1 MALKTKEIYIM
12 TKALLSTGLMVC
24 AASAAFG
31 QDAASAPEFEAASVK
46 PAEPLDTGAMMAG
59 GRISIRFGCSSADPG
74 RLTCSGM
81 PLRALLVRAFGI
93 KNYQFS
99 GPGWMDSERFDIV
112 AKVPAGATPEQV
124 NLMLQKLLVD
134 RFQMTVHR
142 ETKELPIYALVVG
155 KNGHKLKEPAPGGKE
170 SPIDAA
176 LAGRGAPPPPP
187 PAGGGGELGMIM
199 MRSGGPNTKSGLM
212 TMMRNGLIEI
222 VGTKATVSILAG
234 ALSSQVNRP
243 VVDETGLQGEY
254 DFTLDF
260 APDET
265 VRPGGASGA
274 FVMTVPGPA
283 PGPGGTGAAPAAPG
297 SETRD
302 PASAASLFTAI
313 QSQLGLKLE
322 PKKGPVEM
330 VVVDKAE
337 KAPGAN

>member
-1 MALKTKEIYIM
+1 MEIHIM

-24 AASAAFG
+24 AALAAFG
-31 QDAASAPEFEAASVK
+31 QGAATAPEFEAASVK

-59 GRISIRFGCSSADPG
+59 GRVQIRMGCSFPNPG
-74 RLTCSGM
+74 RFTCSGM
-81 PLRALLVRAFGI
+81 PLRALLVRAYGV
-93 KNYQFS
+93 KMYQIS

-142 ETKELPIYALVVG
+142 ETKELPVYALVVG
-155 KNGHKLKEPAPGGKE
+155 RNGHKLKESADGGKQ

-176 LAGRGAPPPPP
+176 LAGRGVPPP
-187 PAGGGGELGMIM
+187 PAGGNGQRSMTVM
-199 MRSGGPNTKSGLM
+199 SSGGSDAKGGVMM
-212 TMMRNGLIEI
+212 TMRDGLSEI
-222 VGTKATVSILAG
+222 VGSKAPVSSLAG
-234 ALSSQVNRP
+234 VISTQVNRP
-243 VVDETGLQGEY
+243 VLDETGLKGEY

-274 FVMTVPGPA
+274 VVVTVPGP
-283 PGPGGTGAAPAAPG
+283 GGAGAVPPAPG

-302 PASAASLFTAI
+302 PASASSIFSAI

-322 PKKGPVEM
+322 PKKSSAEM
-330 VVVDKAE
+330 IVVDNAE
-337 KAPGAN
+337 KAPSPN

>member
-142 ETKELPIYALVVG
+142 EAKELPVYALVVG

-170 SPIDAA
+170 SPIEAA

-187 PAGGGGELGMIM
+187 PGGGGELGMIM

-212 TMMRNGLIEI
+212 TMIRNGLTEI

-243 VVDETGLQGEY
+243 VVDETGLKGEY

-260 APDET
+260 ARDET
-265 VRPGGASGA
+265 VPFGGASGG
-274 FVMTVPGPA
+274 MTIAV
-283 PGPGGTGAAPAAPG
+283 PGPGGTGAAPAAPAAPG

-302 PASAASLFTAI
+302 PAPAASLFTAI

-337 KAPGAN
+337 KVPSAN

>member
-170 SPIDAA
+170 SPIEAA

-187 PAGGGGELGMIM
+187 PGGGGELGMIM

-212 TMMRNGLIEI
+212 TMIRNGLTEI

-243 VVDETGLQGEY
+243 VVDETGLKGEY

-260 APDET
+260 ARDET
-265 VRPGGASGA
+265 VPFGGASGG
-274 FVMTVPGPA
+274 MTIAV
-283 PGPGGTGAAPAAPG
+283 PGPGGTGAAPAAPAAPG

-302 PASAASLFTAI
+302 PAPAASLFTAI

-337 KAPGAN
+337 KVPSAN

>member
-1 MALKTKEIYIM
+1 
-12 TKALLSTGLMVC
+12 
-24 AASAAFG
+24 
-31 QDAASAPEFEAASVK
+31 
-46 PAEPLDTGAMMAG
+46 
-59 GRISIRFGCSSADPG
+59 
-74 RLTCSGM
+74 
-81 PLRALLVRAFGI
+81 
-93 KNYQFS
+93 
-99 GPGWMDSERFDIV
+99 MDSERFDIV

-142 ETKELPIYALVVG
+142 EAKELPVYALVVG

-297 SETRD
+297 SVTRD

>member
-1 MALKTKEIYIM
+1 MAKV
-12 TKALLSTGLMVC
+12 ALAVGLLLVAAF
-24 AASAAFG
+24 AASG
-31 QDAASAPEFEAASVK
+31 QEASGLPEFEVASVK

-59 GRISIRFGCSSADPG
+59 GRISIRFGCSLADPG
-74 RLTCSGM
+74 RFTCSGM
-81 PLRALLVRAFGI
+81 PLRGLMVRAYGI

-142 ETKELPIYALVVG
+142 EAKELPVYALVVG

>member
-1 MALKTKEIYIM
+1 M

-170 SPIDAA
+170 SPIEAA

-187 PAGGGGELGMIM
+187 PGGGGELGMIM

-212 TMMRNGLIEI
+212 TMIRNGLTEI

-243 VVDETGLQGEY
+243 VVDETGLKGEY

-260 APDET
+260 ARDET
-265 VRPGGASGA
+265 VPFGGASGG
-274 FVMTVPGPA
+274 MTIAV
-283 PGPGGTGAAPAAPG
+283 PGPGGTGAAPAAPAAPG

-302 PASAASLFTAI
+302 PAPAASLFTAI

-337 KAPGAN
+337 KVPSAN

>member
-1 MALKTKEIYIM
+1 MEIHIM

-24 AASAAFG
+24 AALAAFG
-31 QDAASAPEFEAASVK
+31 QGAATAPEFEAASVK

-170 SPIDAA
+170 SPIEAA

-187 PAGGGGELGMIM
+187 PGGGGELGMIM

-243 VVDETGLQGEY
+243 VVDETGLKGEY

-260 APDET
+260 ARDET
-265 VRPGGASGA
+265 VPFGGASGG
-274 FVMTVPGPA
+274 MTIAV
-283 PGPGGTGAAPAAPG
+283 PGPGGTGAAPAAPAAPG

-302 PASAASLFTAI
+302 PAPAASLFTAI

-337 KAPGAN
+337 KVPSAN